1 MDRRKQI
8 ETLEKNHILPQEEL
22 AALIVGAKPE
32 DDAYLFARARAVR
45 EQIGRASCRG
55 RVFILV

>member
-45 EQIGRASCRG
+45 V
-55 RVFILV
+55 RVYGNAV